1 MPRTSDARERLIRA
15 AGELWHSRSYAEVG
29 VNEICEHADVR
40 KGSFYHFF
48 PSKRDL
54 ALAVIDESWR
64 RVKQQFLDA
73 SSDAALKPLE
83 RVVRFVELQGSD
95 LETLTDSY
103 GVVPGC
109 PFGNLAVEMSTQD
122 EVLRERLE
130 PVVERTPWIAELRGR
145 GLMLAIET
153 VVPGGIEPDA
163 AAAGRLLEAA
173 RERGVLVGKG
183 GLYGNVIRTLMPLT
197 ITDAELEE
205 GLAVLESCLQDAA

>member
-54 ALAVIDESWR
+54 ALAVIDDSWR

-73 SSDAALKPLE
+73 SSDPALKPLE

-122 EVLRERLE
+122 EMLRERLE
-130 PVVERTPWIAELRGR
+130 GLFREMAEFFEEAVEQAVAAGDVPETSSRPTALAMLAYVQGMFVVAKASNDAGLVR
-145 GLMLAIET
+145 GLTPGLLRIAGQDVELAD
-153 VVPGGIEPDA
+153 PA
-163 AAAGRLLEAA
+163 A
-173 RERGVLVGKG
+173 VG
-183 GLYGNVIRTLMPLT
+183 
-197 ITDAELEE
+197 
-205 GLAVLESCLQDAA
+205 S